1 MKQHEKVDQ
10 IKLEPHQVL
19 DYSLIEEDVDQ
30 KFKFNS
36 MSKSTAINVLK
47 LIDFLNNALEDDE
60 LGHKFNLFYYGP
72 SIFGM
77 TTLNQVQFSI
87 DFTMLDS
94 NLS

>member
-1 MKQHEKVDQ
+1 M
-10 IKLEPHQVL
+10 L